1 MTIPLCLTALLLLG
15 SLCALPLTAGE
26 ILRWQDA
33 EGKTHFGDRPPA
45 GVKADIV
52 VPKISNLA
60 HGERP
65 PAESASETGGKAP
78 PAVDPVPARERC
90 EQARRDVVVL
100 ATQRPVYRD
109 EEGRL
114 RVKRGAGRPDAYTG
128 ERQYLADR
136 ERTQE
141 LSRAEL
147 MFTRDCAAWPELQ
160 DRAQAEADLLGEEQC
175 ELARAALA
183 EAKRKG
189 VPANEEA
196 QVRAR
201 REIAQWCG
209 SR

>member
-1 MTIPLCLTALLLLG
+1 MTIPFRLTAMLLLG
-15 SLCALPLTAGE
+15 SFLAPPLPAGE

-45 GVKADIV
+45 GVKADVV
-52 VPKISNLA
+52 VPNASNLA
-60 HGERP
+60 HGARP
-65 PAESASETGGKAP
+65 PAESASTAGSKAP

-114 RVKRGAGRPDAYTG
+114 RVKRGAGRPDPYTG

-141 LSRAEL
+141 LSRAEQV
-147 MFTRDCAAWPELQ
+147 FTRDCAAWPELQ
-160 DRAQAEADLLGEEQC
+160 DRARAEADLLGEEQC

-189 VPANEEA
+189 VAANEEA

-209 SR
+209 AR